1 MVLSANFGVAYY
13 ANNYGVVC
21 KLDNLVV
28 VVNGCTVI
36 QETAEDSGCSLE
48 AEVLLPIL
56 IA

>member
-1 MVLSANFGVAYY
+1 MVLSANFGVAYH

-28 VVNGCTVI
+28 VVHGCTVI
-36 QETAEDSGCSLE
+36 PETAEDSGCSLE